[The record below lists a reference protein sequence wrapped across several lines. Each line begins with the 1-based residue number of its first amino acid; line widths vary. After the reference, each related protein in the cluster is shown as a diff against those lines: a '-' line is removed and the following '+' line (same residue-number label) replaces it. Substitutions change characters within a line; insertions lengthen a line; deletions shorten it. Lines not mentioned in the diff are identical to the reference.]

1 MKKTRLVNKHQR
13 IVRVPINKNS
23 KLKPFRTTASKHAIA
38 LIHAE
43 MERKDFENAK
53 KYLLNAGELAKND
66 AEMNEIKI
74 QMAEMAKIINS
85 IQQPPT
91 DTLPNHGVYSSQAR
105 GKWQIS

>member
-1 MKKTRLVNKHQR
+1 MGKNPRLVNKHQR
-13 IVRVPINKNS
+13 IVRVPINKNA

-85 IQQPPT
+85 IQQPPAG
-91 DTLPNHGVYSSQAR
+91 TLPNHRVYCH
-105 GKWQIS
+105 